1 MTTNNSVRVAV
12 VMGSDS
18 DLPQLEGCIDTLK
31 NLGIPFDVRVLSAH
45 RTPDSTAE
53 FAKNSEGIYSL
64 FIAAAGGAAHLAG
77 AIAANTT
84 LPVIGVPL
92 SCPPFNG
99 MDSLFATVQMPPGVP
114 VATVSAGK
122 WGGINAAILACQILS
137 ISNPRFGKTMEDYK
151 VTLARR
157 AFDKDARL
165 QEKINKSPALTSAVA

>member
-1 MTTNNSVRVAV
+1 MITNNSVRVAV

-18 DLPQLEGCIDTLK
+18 DLPQMEGCIDTLK

-45 RTPDSTAE
+45 RTPNSTAA
-53 FAKNSEGIYSL
+53 FAKDSEGTYSL

-84 LPVIGVPL
+84 SPVIGIPL

-99 MDSLFATVQMPPGVP
+99 IDSLFATVQMPPGVP

-137 ISNPRFGKTMEDYK
+137 ISNPVFGKTMKDYK
-151 VTLARR
+151 IAIARK
-157 AFDKDARL
+157 AFDKDERL
-165 QEKINKSPALTSAVA
+165 QKKIKNDEILL